1 MTGMRRAV
9 LVSAVW
15 IAAAA
20 AFGVVVSLWR
30 GGGAGQEY
38 FAAYLIEK
46 ALSIDNVFMFALV
59 FQAFAVPAAYQHRV
73 LFAGVLG
80 ALAMRA
86 GFISAGAAL
95 LEHLSWAGYVF
106 GALLVA
112 AALRMA
118 RGGAGGDPRRGL
130 VMRGLRKVMPVTE
143 SYDGTRFL
151 TRHEGKL
158 FATPLLAVLL
168 VIETMDVI
176 FAIDSI
182 PAALGVTTD
191 VFIVVTSNAF
201 AVLGLRALY
210 FVLAGAMER
219 FAFLSTG
226 LAVMLAFIGAKML
239 LAGVVHIPVA
249 VSLGVIVVVIAC
261 AVLVS
266 IRQQRRRGG
275 AARSAGAH
283 ADAGAGHTE
292 PFMAGDRALGVRTG
306 LAGVSLGRA
315 TMRCRAHNGRAGR
328 WILRGRRA
336 GGFGVAS
343 TETAIADGACV
354 SEEQTLRQAGHLMRE
369 LGVEELGVRGEDGE
383 FWGVISEDM
392 VVRQH
397 RRWRRPEDGHR
408 GGDPAPVAAGTP
420 AGVAARWPAAVSER
434 SESHQRALSRL

>member
-9 LVSAVW
+9 LVGAGW

-46 ALSIDNVFMFALV
+46 ALSIDNVFVFALV

-80 ALAMRA
+80 ALVMRA
-86 GFISAGAAL
+86 GFISAGATL

-118 RGGAGGDPRRGL
+118 RGGAVGDPRRGL

-143 SYDGTRFL
+143 SFDGGRFL
-151 TRHEGKL
+151 TRREGRL
-158 FATPLLAVLL
+158 FATPLLAVLIL
-168 VIETMDVI
+168 IETMDVI

-191 VFIVVTSNAF
+191 VFIVVTSNVF

-226 LAVMLAFIGAKML
+226 LAVMLAFIGVKML

-249 VSLGVIVVVIAC
+249 VSLGVIIVVIAC
-261 AVLVS
+261 AVLLSV
-266 IRQQRRRGG
+266 RQQRRRGA
-275 AARSAGAH
+275 AARPAGAH
-283 ADAGAGHTE
+283 TAAGHETGAWAVWIVKGLQSRG
-292 PFMAGDRALGVRTG
+292 FRGGQHGDCDRGWCLRRRGTDLAASGSPDARTG
-306 LAGVSLGRA
+306 GRRAAGSR
-315 TMRCRAHNGRAGR
+315 
-328 WILRGRRA
+328 RGRRVLRRHQRGH
-336 GGFGVAS
+336 GG
-343 TETAIADGACV
+343 
-354 SEEQTLRQAGHLMRE
+354 QAY
-369 LGVEELGVRGEDGE
+369 
-383 FWGVISEDM
+383 
-392 VVRQH
+392 

-408 GGDPAPVAAGTP
+408 GGDLAPVPAGTP
-420 AGVAARWPAAVSER
+420 AGVPPRWPAAVSQR
-434 SESHQRALSRL
+434 SESRQRALSRL

>member
-9 LVSAVW
+9 LVSAGW

-46 ALSIDNVFMFALV
+46 ALSIDNVFVFALV

-118 RGGAGGDPRRGL
+118 RGGAVGDPRRGL

-143 SYDGTRFL
+143 SFDGGRFL
-151 TRHEGKL
+151 TRREGRL
-158 FATPLLAVLL
+158 FATPLLAVLIL
-168 VIETMDVI
+168 IETMDVI

-249 VSLGVIVVVIAC
+249 VSLGVIIVVIAC
-261 AVLVS
+261 AVLLSV
-266 IRQQRRRGG
+266 RQQRRRGA
-275 AARSAGAH
+275 AARPAGAH
-283 ADAGAGHTE
+283 TAAGAGHTE
-292 PFMAGDRALGVRTG
+292 PFMAGDRALGVRAG
-306 LAGVSLGRA
+306 LAGVSLGRDNQA
-315 TMRCRAHNGRAGR
+315 LPGTKRT
-328 WILRGRRA
+328 RGPLGIQGMQSR
-336 GGFGVAS
+336 GFSG
-343 TETAIADGACV
+343 
-354 SEEQTLRQAGHLMRE
+354 
-369 LGVEELGVRGEDGE
+369 
-383 FWGVISEDM
+383 
-392 VVRQH
+392 
-397 RRWRRPEDGHR
+397 
-408 GGDPAPVAAGTP
+408 
-420 AGVAARWPAAVSER
+420 
-434 SESHQRALSRL
+434 